1 MPLTK
6 ESILEALKVV
16 KDPEIRL
23 GIVDMG
29 LIYDANI
36 SEDGKEIGIKMTLTT
51 PMCPYGPTLVNQVQ
65 EAAQGMEGVEKATV
79 DVVWDPRWDP
89 KTMASDEVKD
99 ILGLW

>member
-6 ESILEALKVV
+6 ESVLEALKVV

-23 GIVDMG
+23 GIVNMG

-36 SEDGKEIGIKMTLTT
+36 SEDGKEVAIKMTLTT
-51 PMCPYGPTLVNQVQ
+51 PMCPYGPMLVDQVR
-65 EAAQGMEGVEKATV
+65 EVAQDMDGVETATV

-99 ILGLW
+99 VLGLW

>member
-6 ESILEALKVV
+6 ESVLEALKVV

-29 LIYDANI
+29 LIYDAII
-36 SEDGKEIGIKMTLTT
+36 SEDGKEVRIKMTLTT
-51 PMCPYGPTLVNQVQ
+51 PTCPYGPMLVDQVR
-65 EAAQGMEGVEKATV
+65 EVAQDMDGVETATV

-99 ILGLW
+99 VLGLW